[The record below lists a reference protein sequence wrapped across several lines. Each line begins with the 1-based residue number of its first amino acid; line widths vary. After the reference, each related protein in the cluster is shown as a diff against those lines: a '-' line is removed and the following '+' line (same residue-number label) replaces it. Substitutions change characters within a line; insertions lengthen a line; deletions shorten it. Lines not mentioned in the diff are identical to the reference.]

1 MSMEYRTLARLFHA
15 DRGMDSYANHDRL
28 VRQRLEADSTFTT
41 GIGTP
46 LGELFIATP
55 RCVCMLT
62 QKVLLAERR
71 VSAMWRSIPGVMRWN
86 YIYHAISE
94 ELLATNE
101 MEGVRSTRKETEA
114 AVAAARQARTEG
126 DMEKARFGEFAKLY
140 LNLTNRDVELPKTLE
155 DIRDIYDKIALDEID
170 DKNRPDG
177 ELFRKGDVEVQG
189 PHGTVIHSG
198 VSSEARIS
206 ALLAQM
212 MDLARS
218 DTIPFLQRAIA
229 SHFLFEYI
237 HPFYDGNGRTG
248 RYLLALYLS
257 NDLTLP
263 TVLSLSRTIA
273 ENKNEYYKA
282 FTEAEDK
289 LNSGELTFFVY
300 TILGLIERA
309 QESLIEELGV
319 KIDQLDKATVLRD
332 ELRREHALST
342 NATLLLYA
350 VMQEELF
357 DTTKSMTL
365 EDAGGDLMLTKQTIR
380 KYVDELAG
388 EPHRVHRKTP
398 SQIQGLRGV
407 AYAHTSKAR
416 MGDGIKCL
424 CAFSGRYCLTY
435 LSQQTRIAT
444 SQKAQAKSEMSESA

>member
-15 DRGMDSYANHDRL
+15 DRSMDSYANHDRL
-28 VRQRLEADSTFTT
+28 ARQRLEADSTFTT

-62 QKVLLAERR
+62 QKVLLAERQ

-273 ENKNEYYKA
+273 ESKNEYYKA

-388 EPHRVHRKTP
+388 ASLIEFTGRRP
-398 SQIQGLRGV
+398 LRFR
-407 AYAHTSKAR
+407 A
-416 MGDGIKCL
+416 
-424 CAFSGRYCLTY
+424 SGALR
-435 LSQQTRIAT
+435 TRI
-444 SQKAQAKSEMSESA
+444 QAKREWGME

>member
-15 DRGMDSYANHDRL
+15 DRSMDSYANHDRL
-28 VRQRLEADSTFTT
+28 ARQRLEADSTFTT

-62 QKVLLAERR
+62 QKVLLAERQ

-388 EPHRVHRKTP
+388 ASLIEFTGRRP
-398 SQIQGLRGV
+398 LRFR
-407 AYAHTSKAR
+407 A
-416 MGDGIKCL
+416 
-424 CAFSGRYCLTY
+424 SGALR
-435 LSQQTRIAT
+435 TRI
-444 SQKAQAKSEMSESA
+444 QAKREWGME

>member
-15 DRGMDSYANHDRL
+15 DRSMDSYANHDRL
-28 VRQRLEADSTFTT
+28 ARQRLEADSTFTT

-62 QKVLLAERR
+62 QKVLLAERQ

-289 LNSGELTFFVY
+289 LNGGELTFFVY

-309 QESLIEELGV
+309 QESLIEELGI

-388 EPHRVHRKTP
+388 ASLIEFTGRRP
-398 SQIQGLRGV
+398 LRFR
-407 AYAHTSKAR
+407 A
-416 MGDGIKCL
+416 
-424 CAFSGRYCLTY
+424 SGALR
-435 LSQQTRIAT
+435 TRI
-444 SQKAQAKSEMSESA
+444 QAKREWGME

>member
-1 MSMEYRTLARLFHA
+1 MTPARTNQNWLPSIFNEFL
-15 DRGMDSYANHDRL
+15 DNNW
-28 VRQRLEADSTFTT
+28 
-41 GIGTP
+41 
-46 LGELFIATP
+46 
-55 RCVCMLT
+55 
-62 QKVLLAERR
+62 LAERR
-71 VSAMWRSIPGVMRWN
+71 NATAPAVNIIEDEDEYKVEVAAPGMTREDFKVHINEDNELIISLEKKSEEKEEDKKRKGTYLRREFSYTQFQQSLLLPDNVVREKIAAKVENGVMT
-86 YIYHAISE
+86 IEIPKK
-94 ELLATNE
+94 
-101 MEGVRSTRKETEA
+101 KETEA

-388 EPHRVHRKTP
+388 ASLIEFTGRRP
-398 SQIQGLRGV
+398 LRFR
-407 AYAHTSKAR
+407 A
-416 MGDGIKCL
+416 
-424 CAFSGRYCLTY
+424 SGALR
-435 LSQQTRIAT
+435 TRI
-444 SQKAQAKSEMSESA
+444 QAKREWGME

>member
-1 MSMEYRTLARLFHA
+1 MSMEYRTLARLFHV
-15 DRGMDSYANHDRL
+15 DRSMDSYANHDRL

-62 QKVLLAERR
+62 QKVLLAERQ
-71 VSAMWRSIPGVMRWN
+71 VSAMWRSIPRVMRWN

-388 EPHRVHRKTP
+388 ASLIEFTGRRP
-398 SQIQGLRGV
+398 LRFR
-407 AYAHTSKAR
+407 A
-416 MGDGIKCL
+416 
-424 CAFSGRYCLTY
+424 SGALR
-435 LSQQTRIAT
+435 TRI
-444 SQKAQAKSEMSESA
+444 QAKREWGME

>member
-1 MSMEYRTLARLFHA
+1 
-15 DRGMDSYANHDRL
+15 
-28 VRQRLEADSTFTT
+28 
-41 GIGTP
+41 
-46 LGELFIATP
+46 
-55 RCVCMLT
+55 MLT
-62 QKVLLAERR
+62 QKVLLAERQ

-126 DMEKARFGEFAKLY
+126 
-140 LNLTNRDVELPKTLE
+140 
-155 DIRDIYDKIALDEID
+155 
-170 DKNRPDG
+170 DG

-237 HPFYDGNGRTG
+237 HPFYDGNGRTC

-388 EPHRVHRKTP
+388 ASLIEFTGRRP
-398 SQIQGLRGV
+398 LRFR
-407 AYAHTSKAR
+407 A
-416 MGDGIKCL
+416 
-424 CAFSGRYCLTY
+424 SGALR
-435 LSQQTRIAT
+435 TRI
-444 SQKAQAKSEMSESA
+444 QAKREWGME

>member
-1 MSMEYRTLARLFHA
+1 M
-15 DRGMDSYANHDRL
+15 
-28 VRQRLEADSTFTT
+28 
-41 GIGTP
+41 
-46 LGELFIATP
+46 GELFIATP

-62 QKVLLAERR
+62 QKVLLAERQ

-218 DTIPFLQRAIA
+218 DTVPAAGDSQPLPVR
-229 SHFLFEYI
+229 I
-237 HPFYDGNGRTG
+237 HP
-248 RYLLALYLS
+248 
-257 NDLTLP
+257 P
-263 TVLSLSRTIA
+263 
-273 ENKNEYYKA
+273 
-282 FTEAEDK
+282 
-289 LNSGELTFFVY
+289 
-300 TILGLIERA
+300 
-309 QESLIEELGV
+309 
-319 KIDQLDKATVLRD
+319 VLRRQRQD
-332 ELRREHALST
+332 RQVSARALPQQRSHS
-342 NATLLLYA
+342 AHRA
-350 VMQEELF
+350 VPLQDDRGEQERILQ
-357 DTTKSMTL
+357 
-365 EDAGGDLMLTKQTIR
+365 G
-380 KYVDELAG
+380 
-388 EPHRVHRKTP
+388 VH
-398 SQIQGLRGV
+398 
-407 AYAHTSKAR
+407 
-416 MGDGIKCL
+416 
-424 CAFSGRYCLTY
+424 
-435 LSQQTRIAT
+435 
-444 SQKAQAKSEMSESA
+444 

>member
-1 MSMEYRTLARLFHA
+1 MSMEYKTLARLFHA
-15 DRGMDSYANHDRL
+15 DRSGDSYTNRDRL
-28 VRQRLEADSTFTT
+28 AKQRLEADSTFAT

-86 YIYHAISE
+86 YIHNAVSE
-94 ELLATNE
+94 EMLATNE
-101 MEGVRSTRKETEA
+101 MEGVRSTRKEIEA
-114 AVAAARQARTEG
+114 AVAAAQKSKSEG
-126 DMEKARFGEFAKLY
+126 DAEKTRFSEFAKLY
-140 LNLTNRDVELPKTLE
+140 LNLTDRNVELPKTLE

-170 DKNRPDG
+170 DKDRPDG

-198 VSSEARIS
+198 VSGEARIS

-218 DTIPFLQRAIA
+218 DSTPFLQRAIA

-257 NDLTLP
+257 HDLTLP

-300 TILGLIERA
+300 TILGFIERA
-309 QESLIEELGV
+309 QQSLIEELGV
-319 KIDQLDKATVLRD
+319 KLDQLDKAK
-332 ELRREHALST
+332 EIRRTLQKEFSLSS
-342 NATLLLYA
+342 NAEDLLYA

-365 EDAGGDLMLTKQTIR
+365 DEAGIHLMLTKQSAR
-380 KYVDELAG
+380 KYVHELEEAG
-388 EPHRVHRKTP
+388 LIEFVGKRP
-398 SQIQGLRGV
+398 LRFR
-407 AYAHTSKAR
+407 ASESLRAR
-416 MGDGIKCL
+416 MGMGGEP
-424 CAFSGRYCLTY
+424 GRTTDRT
-435 LSQQTRIAT
+435 QADI
-444 SQKAQAKSEMSESA
+444 QKET

>member
-15 DRGMDSYANHDRL
+15 DRSMDSYANHDRL
-28 VRQRLEADSTFTT
+28 ARQRLEADSTFTT

-62 QKVLLAERR
+62 QKVLLAERQ

-114 AVAAARQARTEG
+114 AVAAARQVRTEG

-388 EPHRVHRKTP
+388 ASLIEFTGRRP
-398 SQIQGLRGV
+398 LRFR
-407 AYAHTSKAR
+407 A
-416 MGDGIKCL
+416 
-424 CAFSGRYCLTY
+424 SGALR
-435 LSQQTRIAT
+435 TRI
-444 SQKAQAKSEMSESA
+444 QAKREWGME

>member
-15 DRGMDSYANHDRL
+15 DRSMDSYANHDRL
-28 VRQRLEADSTFTT
+28 ARQRLEADSTFTT

-62 QKVLLAERR
+62 QKVLLAERQ

-273 ENKNEYYKA
+273 ENKKEYYKA

-388 EPHRVHRKTP
+388 ASLIEFTGRRP
-398 SQIQGLRGV
+398 LRFR
-407 AYAHTSKAR
+407 A
-416 MGDGIKCL
+416 
-424 CAFSGRYCLTY
+424 SGALR
-435 LSQQTRIAT
+435 TRI
-444 SQKAQAKSEMSESA
+444 QAKREWGME

>member
-15 DRGMDSYANHDRL
+15 DRSMDSYANHDRL
-28 VRQRLEADSTFTT
+28 VSLEADSTFTT

-62 QKVLLAERR
+62 QKVLLAERQ

-388 EPHRVHRKTP
+388 ASLIEFTGRRP
-398 SQIQGLRGV
+398 LRFR
-407 AYAHTSKAR
+407 A
-416 MGDGIKCL
+416 
-424 CAFSGRYCLTY
+424 SGALR
-435 LSQQTRIAT
+435 TRI
-444 SQKAQAKSEMSESA
+444 QAKREWGME

>member
-1 MSMEYRTLARLFHA
+1 
-15 DRGMDSYANHDRL
+15 
-28 VRQRLEADSTFTT
+28 
-41 GIGTP
+41 
-46 LGELFIATP
+46 
-55 RCVCMLT
+55 MLT
-62 QKVLLAERR
+62 QKVLLAERQ

-140 LNLTNRDVELPKTLE
+140 LNLT
-155 DIRDIYDKIALDEID
+155 
-170 DKNRPDG
+170 NRPDG

-388 EPHRVHRKTP
+388 ASLIEFTGRRP
-398 SQIQGLRGV
+398 LRFR
-407 AYAHTSKAR
+407 A
-416 MGDGIKCL
+416 
-424 CAFSGRYCLTY
+424 SGALR
-435 LSQQTRIAT
+435 TRI
-444 SQKAQAKSEMSESA
+444 QAKREWGME

>member
-1 MSMEYRTLARLFHA
+1 MSMEYKTLARLFHA
-15 DRGMDSYANHDRL
+15 DRSGDSYTNRDRL
-28 VRQRLEADSTFTT
+28 AKQRLEADSTFAT

-86 YIYHAISE
+86 YIHNAVSE
-94 ELLATNE
+94 EMLATNE
-101 MEGVRSTRKETEA
+101 MEGVRSTRKEIEA
-114 AVAAARQARTEG
+114 AVAAAQKSKSEG
-126 DMEKARFGEFAKLY
+126 DAEKTRFSEFAKLY
-140 LNLTNRDVELPKTLE
+140 LNLTDRNVELPKTLE

-170 DKNRPDG
+170 DKDRPDG

-198 VSSEARIS
+198 VSGEARVS

-218 DTIPFLQRAIA
+218 DSTPFLQRAIA

-257 NDLTLP
+257 HDLTLP

-300 TILGLIERA
+300 TILGFIERA
-309 QESLIEELGV
+309 QQSLIEELGV
-319 KIDQLDKATVLRD
+319 KLDQLGKAK
-332 ELRREHALST
+332 EIRRTLQEEFSLSS
-342 NATLLLYA
+342 NAEDLLYA

-365 EDAGGDLMLTKQTIR
+365 DEAGIHLMLTKQSAR
-380 KYVDELAG
+380 KYVHELEEAG
-388 EPHRVHRKTP
+388 LIEFAGKRP
-398 SQIQGLRGV
+398 LRFR
-407 AYAHTSKAR
+407 ASESLRAR
-416 MGDGIKCL
+416 MGMGGEPEPDD
-424 CAFSGRYCLTY
+424 R
-435 LSQQTRIAT
+435 
-444 SQKAQAKSEMSESA
+444 

>member
-15 DRGMDSYANHDRL
+15 DRSMDSYANHDRL

-62 QKVLLAERR
+62 QKVLLAERQ

-248 RYLLALYLS
+248 RFLFALQLRQHLS
-257 NDLTLP
+257 AP
-263 TVLSLSRTIA
+263 TAISLSPVIYDGKDR
-273 ENKNEYYKA
+273 YYKA
-282 FTEAEDK
+282 FEDAQHP
-289 LNSGELTFFVY
+289 LNRRDGSIFVY
-300 TILGLIERA
+300 RMMKFVADAQKKLIDDLSEKGSMLLHAVNRL
-309 QESLIEELGV
+309 ESLKEERQWDDV
-319 KIDQLDKATVLRD
+319 EANIIAVL
-332 ELRREHALST
+332 
-342 NATLLLYA
+342 
-350 VMQEELF
+350 VQEELF
-357 DTTKSMTL
+357 
-365 EDAGGDLMLTKQTIR
+365 
-380 KYVDELAG
+380 G
-388 EPHRVHRKTP
+388 ESPHRVTRRQLGEGLGLGRKKIT
-398 SQIQGLRGV
+398 QGLGSLEETEAVSHKGTRP
-407 AYAHTSKAR
+407 AFYSLTDEIRAR
-416 MGDGIKCL
+416 LLAGITGGGD
-424 CAFSGRYCLTY
+424 
-435 LSQQTRIAT
+435 
-444 SQKAQAKSEMSESA
+444 E

>member
-1 MSMEYRTLARLFHA
+1 
-15 DRGMDSYANHDRL
+15 MDSYANHDRL

-155 DIRDIYDKIALDEID
+155 DIRDIYDEIALDEID
-170 DKNRPDG
+170 DKDRPDG

-218 DTIPFLQRAIA
+218 DTIPFLQWAIA
-229 SHFLFEYI
+229 
-237 HPFYDGNGRTG
+237 
-248 RYLLALYLS
+248 
-257 NDLTLP
+257 
-263 TVLSLSRTIA
+263 
-273 ENKNEYYKA
+273 
-282 FTEAEDK
+282 
-289 LNSGELTFFVY
+289 
-300 TILGLIERA
+300 
-309 QESLIEELGV
+309 
-319 KIDQLDKATVLRD
+319 
-332 ELRREHALST
+332 
-342 NATLLLYA
+342 
-350 VMQEELF
+350 
-357 DTTKSMTL
+357 
-365 EDAGGDLMLTKQTIR
+365 
-380 KYVDELAG
+380 
-388 EPHRVHRKTP
+388 
-398 SQIQGLRGV
+398 
-407 AYAHTSKAR
+407 
-416 MGDGIKCL
+416 
-424 CAFSGRYCLTY
+424 
-435 LSQQTRIAT
+435 AT
-444 SQKAQAKSEMSESA
+444 SCSNTSTRSTTATAGQAGICSRSTSATTSLCHRAVPLQDDRGEQERILQGVH

>member
-15 DRGMDSYANHDRL
+15 DRSMDSCANHDRL
-28 VRQRLEADSTFTT
+28 ARQRLEADSTFTT

-62 QKVLLAERR
+62 QKVLLAERQ

-388 EPHRVHRKTP
+388 ASLIEFTGRRP
-398 SQIQGLRGV
+398 LRFR
-407 AYAHTSKAR
+407 A
-416 MGDGIKCL
+416 
-424 CAFSGRYCLTY
+424 SGALR
-435 LSQQTRIAT
+435 TRI
-444 SQKAQAKSEMSESA
+444 QAKREWGME

>member
-1 MSMEYRTLARLFHA
+1 MSMEYKTLARLFHA
-15 DRGMDSYANHDRL
+15 DRSADSYTNHDRL
-28 VRQRLEADSTFTT
+28 AKQRLEDDSTFAT

-55 RCVCMLT
+55 RCMCMLT

-71 VSAMWRSIPGVMRWN
+71 VSAMWKSIPGVMRWN
-86 YIYHAISE
+86 YIHHAISE

-114 AVAAARQARTEG
+114 AVAAARQAKTDG
-126 DMEKARFGEFAKLY
+126 DMEKARFGKFAKLY
-140 LNLTNRDVELPKTLE
+140 LNLTDHDVELPKTLE
-155 DIRDIYDKIALDEID
+155 DIRDIYDKIALDEIE
-170 DKNRPDG
+170 DKDRPDG

-198 VSSEARIS
+198 VSGEARIS

-212 MDLARS
+212 IDLARS

-257 NDLTLP
+257 HDLTLP
-263 TVLSLSRTIA
+263 TVLSLSKTIA

-289 LNSGELTFFVY
+289 LNRGELTFFVY
-300 TILGLIERA
+300 TILGFIERA
-309 QESLIEELGV
+309 QKSLIEELGI
-319 KIDQLDKATVLRD
+319 KIDQLGKATDLRD
-332 ELRREHALST
+332 ELRNEHAMSK

-365 EDAGGDLMLTKQTIR
+365 EDAEVDLRLTKQTVR
-380 KYVDELAG
+380 KYVDELA
-388 EPHRVHRKTP
+388 
-398 SQIQGLRGV
+398 SAGLIEFVGKRPLKFR
-407 AYAHTSKAR
+407 ASEALRAR
-416 MGDGIKCL
+416 MGVGAIPMKED
-424 CAFSGRYCLTY
+424 F
-435 LSQQTRIAT
+435 
-444 SQKAQAKSEMSESA
+444 

>member
-15 DRGMDSYANHDRL
+15 DRSMDSYANRDRL

-62 QKVLLAERR
+62 QKVLLAERQ

-388 EPHRVHRKTP
+388 ASLIEFTGRRP
-398 SQIQGLRGV
+398 LRFR
-407 AYAHTSKAR
+407 A
-416 MGDGIKCL
+416 
-424 CAFSGRYCLTY
+424 SGALR
-435 LSQQTRIAT
+435 TRI
-444 SQKAQAKSEMSESA
+444 QAKREWGME

>member
-15 DRGMDSYANHDRL
+15 DRSMDSYANHDRL
-28 VRQRLEADSTFTT
+28 ARQRLEADSTFTT

-62 QKVLLAERR
+62 QKVLLAERQI
-71 VSAMWRSIPGVMRWN
+71 SAMWRSIPGVMRWN

-212 MDLARS
+212 MNLARS

-388 EPHRVHRKTP
+388 ASLIEFTGRRP
-398 SQIQGLRGV
+398 LRFR
-407 AYAHTSKAR
+407 A
-416 MGDGIKCL
+416 
-424 CAFSGRYCLTY
+424 SGALR
-435 LSQQTRIAT
+435 TRI
-444 SQKAQAKSEMSESA
+444 QAKREWGME

>member
-15 DRGMDSYANHDRL
+15 DRSMDSYANYDRL

-62 QKVLLAERR
+62 QKVLLAERQ

-388 EPHRVHRKTP
+388 ASLIEFTGRRP
-398 SQIQGLRGV
+398 LRFR
-407 AYAHTSKAR
+407 A
-416 MGDGIKCL
+416 
-424 CAFSGRYCLTY
+424 SGALR
-435 LSQQTRIAT
+435 TRI
-444 SQKAQAKSEMSESA
+444 QAKREWGME

>member
-15 DRGMDSYANHDRL
+15 DRSMDSYANHDRL

-62 QKVLLAERR
+62 QKVLLAERQ

-248 RYLLALYLS
+248 RFLFALQLRQHLS
-257 NDLTLP
+257 AP
-263 TVLSLSRTIA
+263 TAISLSPVIYDGKDR
-273 ENKNEYYKA
+273 YYKA
-282 FTEAEDK
+282 FEDAQHP
-289 LNSGELTFFVY
+289 LNRRDGSIFVY
-300 TILGLIERA
+300 RMMKFVADAQKKLIDDLSEKGYMLLHAVNRL
-309 QESLIEELGV
+309 ESLKEERQWDDV
-319 KIDQLDKATVLRD
+319 EANIIAVL
-332 ELRREHALST
+332 
-342 NATLLLYA
+342 
-350 VMQEELF
+350 VQEELF
-357 DTTKSMTL
+357 
-365 EDAGGDLMLTKQTIR
+365 
-380 KYVDELAG
+380 G
-388 EPHRVHRKTP
+388 ESPHRVTRRQLGEGLGLGRKKIT
-398 SQIQGLRGV
+398 QGLGSLEETEAVSHKGTRP
-407 AYAHTSKAR
+407 AFYSLTDEIRAR
-416 MGDGIKCL
+416 LLAGITGGGD
-424 CAFSGRYCLTY
+424 
-435 LSQQTRIAT
+435 
-444 SQKAQAKSEMSESA
+444 E

>member
-15 DRGMDSYANHDRL
+15 DRSTDSYANHDRL

-170 DKNRPDG
+170 DKDRPDG

-257 NDLTLP
+257 HDLTLP

-309 QESLIEELGV
+309 QESLIEEFGI

-332 ELRREHALST
+332 ELRKEHALST

-388 EPHRVHRKTP
+388 ASLIEFTGRRP
-398 SQIQGLRGV
+398 LRFRSSE
-407 AYAHTSKAR
+407 ALR
-416 MGDGIKCL
+416 
-424 CAFSGRYCLTY
+424 
-435 LSQQTRIAT
+435 TRI
-444 SQKAQAKSEMSESA
+444 QAKREWGME